1 MIKERLKD
9 LDIKITELAGYLSIS
24 RPTMYKFIDMYDA
37 GDKKDLSNFMCELF
51 NYIDTNELI
60 DKKNVINYILSKV
73 VITDDTLSD
82 ENVKLIK
89 EIGDCINLDN
99 NSSKKDV
106 IRYLIKNDDLD
117 ELLKFIVDCSLS
129 SKNKKIT
136 KKDESRIQALKR
148 IQGIYTKE
156 KK

>member
-73 VITDDTLSD
+73 VFTDDTSSD

-106 IRYLIKNDDLD
+106 IRYLVKNDDLD

>member
-73 VITDDTLSD
+73 VITDDTSSD
-82 ENVKLIK
+82 ENMKMIK
-89 EIGDCINLDN
+89 EIGDCINQDN

-106 IRYLIKNDDLD
+106 IRYLVKNDDLD